1 MPKLLPAYAGSAAGK
16 TNKMA
21 ASAGIAIKYLI
32 FFIFIVSPSFLYVVY
47 PAIATIRLNTD
58 SSIEFLHPV
67 RFPRAAKFSSAGD
80 NQACG

>member
-1 MPKLLPAYAGSAAGK
+1 MPKLLPAYAGSAAGN

-58 SSIEFLHPV
+58 PGIEFLHPV
-67 RFPRAAKFSSAGD
+67 RFPRAAKFSSASD